1 MRASLVVGYRS
12 LGLVSLRRGELMQ
25 AIPPL
30 ERAVELCRT
39 IPVRVHFD
47 VSAAYL
53 GYAYALSG
61 RLREGV
67 ALLEEAL
74 ADPAATGIA
83 NHSLF
88 LAHLGE
94 AHLLAG
100 RRDDASEVA
109 GRALDLARRQKERG
123 NEAWVLRLLG
133 EIAAQADPPGLAS
146 AEEHYGQ
153 ALARADELGMRP
165 LVAHCHLG
173 LGKLYR
179 RTGDGAKAEEHLT
192 TAASDVPG
200 DGTGTGGIPATDLV
214 ASLARPGGNVTGLT
228 LINAELSAKRVAL
241 LKEALP
247 SISRVA
253 VLKSARNPSHE
264 PIWKETQRAAAL
276 LHLHLQP
283 VDMREPGD
291 LEEAFAAMKRA
302 RAEAFILAPDEFFF
316 AHRRRLLE
324 LAAKNQLPGVGDT
337 RDFVEVG
344 LFMSYGPSVPQM
356 FRQAATYVDKILK
369 GAKPADLPVEQ
380 PTRYDLVINIKTAK
394 ALGLT
399 IPPAVLARAD
409 EVIQ

>member
-1 MRASLVVGYRS
+1 MKTRLASGALAIALLLAPLAVEAQGAKVLRIGVLRAGTAPDPGVEGFRQGLRELGYVEGQNVVIEYRWAEGKPDRLSALAAELVRLKVDVIVTGGQQATRAAAS
-12 LGLVSLRRGELMQ
+12 ATS
-25 AIPPL
+25 AIPI
-30 ERAVELCRT
+30 V
-39 IPVRVHFD
+39 
-47 VSAAYL
+47 
-53 GYAYALSG
+53 
-61 RLREGV
+61 
-67 ALLEEAL
+67 
-74 ADPAATGIA
+74 
-83 NHSLF
+83 
-88 LAHLGE
+88 
-94 AHLLAG
+94 
-100 RRDDASEVA
+100 
-109 GRALDLARRQKERG
+109 
-123 NEAWVLRLLG
+123 
-133 EIAAQADPPGLAS
+133 
-146 AEEHYGQ
+146 
-153 ALARADELGMRP
+153 
-165 LVAHCHLG
+165 
-173 LGKLYR
+173 
-179 RTGDGAKAEEHLT
+179 
-192 TAASDVPG
+192 
-200 DGTGTGGIPATDLV
+200 TGTGGIPATDLV

-380 PTRYDLVINIKTAK
+380 PTRYDLVINIQDRE
-394 ALGLT
+394 G
-399 IPPAVLARAD
+399 PRPDDPAGGAGAGG
-409 EVIQ
+409 